1 MKDKAFARGVSRDMM
16 LKGAL
21 DLGVPF
27 DDLVSEVV
35 RALDDAGERL
45 GLQGTPV

>member
-1 MKDKAFARGVSRDMM
+1 MM

-21 DLGVPF
+21 DLGLPF

-45 GLQGTPV
+45 GLQGMTV